1 MTESV
6 TRSTGKQENLLN
18 LDVTGPA
25 AVPRKNGELVFET
38 PWESRSFGIAV
49 ALSKNGVFDWDE
61 FRTHLIGNIGKS
73 EKEDF
78 AKTHMWNYYAIWE
91 DSLEQLLLE
100 KGIVTKQE
108 IEEGVTRVEASWS
121 HEEGSHHHSH

>member
-18 LDVTGPA
+18 LDVIGPA

-49 ALSKNGVFDWDE
+49 ALSKSGVFDWEE
-61 FRTHLIGNIGKS
+61 FTNTFDWEYWKIGEGGFRKDAQV
-73 EKEDF
+73 ELLRDLGRF
-78 AKTHMWNYYAIWE
+78 TGA
-91 DSLEQLLLE
+91 SL
-100 KGIVTKQE
+100 
-108 IEEGVTRVEASWS
+108 A
-121 HEEGSHHHSH
+121 